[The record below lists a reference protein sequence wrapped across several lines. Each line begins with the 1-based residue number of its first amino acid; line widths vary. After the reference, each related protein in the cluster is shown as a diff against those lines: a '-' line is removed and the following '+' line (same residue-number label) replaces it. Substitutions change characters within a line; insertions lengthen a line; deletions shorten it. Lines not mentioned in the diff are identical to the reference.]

1 MASVADI
8 GRDLGEA
15 HFRVDESKV
24 RELATSLL
32 DEDPIYSDEDAA
44 RAAGFGGIP
53 VPLTA
58 SVLTAFGTEGGLIG
72 PPLGLGMEIG
82 RLLHGGSE
90 WEYLRPLRVGDE
102 LSGRIVVRDVTQREG
117 SRGGAMTLVTLET
130 EFRDATGAAVLRR
143 RETWI
148 ERGAA

>member
-24 RELATSLL
+24 RELATALL
-32 DEDPIYSDEDAA
+32 DDDPVYTDEGAA
-44 RAAGFGGIP
+44 RAAGFDGIP

-58 SVLTAFGTEGGLIG
+58 SVLVAFSTPGGLIG
-72 PPLGLGMEIG
+72 PALDLGMEVG

-90 WEYLRPLRVGDE
+90 WDYLRPLRVGDE
-102 LSGRIVVRDVTQREG
+102 LTGRVVVADVTQREG
-117 SRGGAMTLVTLET
+117 SRGGAMTLVVLET
-130 EFRDATGAAVLRR
+130 EFRDAAGAPVLRR

-148 ERGAA
+148 ERGA